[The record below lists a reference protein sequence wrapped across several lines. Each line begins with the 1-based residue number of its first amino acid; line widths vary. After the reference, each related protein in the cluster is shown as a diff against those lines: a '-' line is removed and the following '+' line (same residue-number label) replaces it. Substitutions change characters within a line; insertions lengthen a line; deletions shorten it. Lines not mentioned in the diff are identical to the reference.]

1 MYQGWGYMQKAN
13 NMVSKQF
20 ARHLDFNTKKNGEF
34 EAPHFFL
41 MLLVSYILNL
51 QVCLSVCPGSFRALP
66 GPAWTFGFVF
76 FWMGFVFCDSYYST
90 GALCTRF
97 TLVLKR
103 ATHLHAFFDS
113 ISLC

>member
-34 EAPHFFL
+34 ETPHFF
-41 MLLVSYILNL
+41 SYVIGILE
-51 QVCLSVCPGSFRALP
+51 
-66 GPAWTFGFVF
+66 
-76 FWMGFVFCDSYYST
+76 
-90 GALCTRF
+90 
-97 TLVLKR
+97 R
-103 ATHLHAFFDS
+103 ATHPHAFFDS